1 MSNPQES
8 FIEPMLSVFNHPPGA
23 NPGEFLAS
31 LAEDLARFSDAH
43 LAEAVRMLRSSR
55 KYRDFPTIGE
65 CVEAARAAIVP
76 CGVSERKDDPGE
88 EWAHKLDAF
97 RLCRCSMGR
106 QAQREGW
113 LVALF
118 DYCREYGRLPD
129 ADGVEACR
137 DAAAQSVAGLEA
149 ARGTGVYASLKALR
163 ANMIARREK
172 EIFGEWR
179 DRSAA

>member
-1 MSNPQES
+1 
-8 FIEPMLSVFNHPPGA
+8 MLAVFNQPPGA
-23 NPGEFLAS
+23 NSGEFFAS

-43 LAEAVRMLRSSR
+43 LAEAVKSLRSSR

-65 CVEAARAAIVP
+65 CVDAARAAVVP
-76 CGVSERKDDPGE
+76 QSKGADHGKDAAAED
-88 EWAHKLDAF
+88 WAHKLEAF

-106 QAQREGW
+106 QAHREGW

-137 DAAAQSVAGLEA
+137 ETAARSVAGLEA
-149 ARGTGVYASLKALR
+149 SRGIPQYASLKGLR
-163 ANMIARREK
+163 EKMIARREK
-172 EIFGEWR
+172 EIFGEPPGER
-179 DRSAA
+179 AA

>member
-8 FIEPMLSVFNHPPGA
+8 FIEPMLAVFNQPPGA
-23 NPGEFLAS
+23 NPGEFFAS

-43 LAEAVRMLRSSR
+43 LAEAVKNLRASR

-65 CVEAARAAIVP
+65 CVEAARAAVVP
-76 CGVSERKDDPGE
+76 RGVSDRKDDAGE
-88 EWAHKLDAF
+88 EWARKLEAF

-118 DYCREYGRLPD
+118 DHCREYGRLPD

-137 DAAAQSVAGLEA
+137 DASARSAAGLDE
-149 ARGTGVYASLKALR
+149 ARGTPLYASLKSLR
-163 ANMIARREK
+163 EKMLARREK

-179 DRSAA
+179 DRVAA